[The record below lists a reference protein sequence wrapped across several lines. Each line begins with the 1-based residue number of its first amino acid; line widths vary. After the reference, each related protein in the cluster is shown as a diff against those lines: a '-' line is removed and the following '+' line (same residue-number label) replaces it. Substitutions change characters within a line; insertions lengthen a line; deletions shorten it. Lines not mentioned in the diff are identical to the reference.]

1 MPNTL
6 DLANII
12 DFITDKWE
20 QTSGSV
26 LDQNAV
32 IKTLIQAVLHVENF
46 DFPNN
51 VSYSVS
57 NDQIEFTDPIP
68 VESAMLYIYKSL
80 MILYQSD
87 VSQKVSD
94 NEIGISWKS
103 GMESMSTSGAGK
115 VSQQIMK
122 EFKDDYIKSLSRAKI
137 KNMSATSI
145 DLY

>member
-6 DLANII
+6 DLVNIT

-20 QTSGSV
+20 QTTGSV
-26 LDQNAV
+26 LDQNDV

-51 VSYSVS
+51 VSYSIS
-57 NDQIEFTDPIP
+57 NDQIEFTSPIP

-80 MILYQSD
+80 MILYQAD

-137 KNMSATSI
+137 KNMGATSI